1 MTTVVGLDLSLT
13 GTGWAYDD
21 WTDRIIVRDF
31 GTINPGARREGERLS
46 YIIQC
51 LTVVPKADL
60 VVIEDLPMHAK
71 SAGLTAQLHGALKY
85 AMYERGCPP
94 PVLVPPATLKTL
106 ACGKGNA
113 DKTAMVVAARDRL
126 GYTGTNCDEA
136 DALWLLE
143 AGLQHLGHPAAVK
156 LPATHLRAL
165 DKIDWG
171 TT

>member
-1 MTTVVGLDLSLT
+1 MSTVAGFDLSLT
-13 GTGWAYDD
+13 STGWAWCDSEG
-21 WTDRIIVRDF
+21 VRDY
-31 GTINPGARREGERLS
+31 GTVKPRDVREGERLV
-46 YIIQC
+46 YIINQIGSGFHD
-51 LTVVPKADL
+51 DL
-60 VVIEDLPMHAK
+60 VVVEDLPIHAK

-85 AMYERGCPP
+85 AMHERGCAP

-113 DKTAMVVAARDRL
+113 DKTQMVVAARDRL
-126 GYTGTNCDEA
+126 GYTGISADEA

-143 AGLQHLGHPAAVK
+143 AGLQHLGHVAAVK
-156 LPATHLRAL
+156 LPASHLRAL